1 MAFGKKLRRI
11 FGAVVLAGAA
21 MTAVAPPAHAGPVV
35 VNTAATSAATAAAA
49 AAAARNARLNREAV
63 NDVIVN
69 PTEATIAHAKDRG
82 QVDWTTTPYIYE
94 TVREMNIAPGTK
106 PDNITETQRGQFQ
119 QLLAQKRLV
128 AEMSADTQ
136 AGAEAKGLDRSLS
149 QYFAE
154 VKAELGFSGPVN
166 LSQARQMEQ
175 RMEDIHWERDTKPA
189 LKVAGMIGG
198 GIAVVAG
205 AGYAISNR
213 RRRDGYGY

>member
-21 MTAVAPPAHAGPVV
+21 MTAVAPPAQAGPVV

-94 TVREMNIAPGTK
+94 AVREMHIPAGTK
-106 PDNITETQRGQFQ
+106 ADNITEAQRGQFQ
-119 QLLAQKRLV
+119 QMLRDKRLV
-128 AEMSADTQ
+128 AQMSADTQ
-136 AGAEAKGLDRSLS
+136 AEAEAKGLDRDLA
-149 QYFAE
+149 QYLGE
-154 VKAELGFSGPVN
+154 VKAALGYSGPVN
-166 LSQARQMEQ
+166 LSQARAMQKG
-175 RMEDIHWERDTKPA
+175 MEDIHWERDTRPA
-189 LKVAGMIGG
+189 LEKAGIVLGGAAAAG
-198 GIAVVAG
+198 GIV
-205 AGYAISNR
+205 YTMNR